1 MKKTLNFS
9 VIWIKFSAFVINEK
23 EKKKKKEER
32 NKERKKER
40 KRERKK
46 ERKFIIAWQLV
57 KSSPCWM
64 FLVR

>member
-23 EKKKKKEER
+23 EKKKKKR
-32 NKERKKER
+32 KKEIKKER